1 MADYSIA
8 AVTRRAVYTGSAGTG
23 PYAFTFALLATSD
36 LAVYKNATKLTET
49 SDYTVT
55 LSAST
60 GQGSVTLGSAASSSD
75 TITLVGARALARTTD
90 FVTSGSLTA
99 AALNTD
105 LDSLVIF
112 AQQLSEENSRTIKI
126 PVTEGI
132 SGSTDMTI
140 PAKADRLG
148 KILQFNSSTGNPEV
162 TTFTL
167 SGVTATDTELN
178 ILDGAT
184 LSTAELNIL
193 DGVTST
199 TAELNIL
206 DGVTSNATE
215 LNLLDGITGIADEDD
230 MSSNS
235 ATKLATQQSIK
246 AYVDSQIATEDTL
259 AELNDTNISSLAS
272 GHILIYDG
280 SDSFDNK
287 AVSGDIT
294 ISNTGA
300 VTIANNAVETAMI
313 NADAVTNA
321 KIADDSIDSEHYV
334 DGSID
339 TAHIADSQVTTAKIG
354 ADAVTGAK
362 IADDA
367 INSEHYTDG
376 SIDTAHIADLQ
387 VTTAKIAADA
397 ITGAKIADDA
407 IDSEHYTD
415 GSIDTAHIADLQVTT
430 AKIAADAITS
440 AKIADD
446 AISEEHLDPTVISGL
461 ADTTI
466 ASGDH
471 LMFFDATDSALK
483 KVDAAELGVGSALT
497 EVVGDTSPQLG
508 GTLDVNGNLIDM
520 NGLAD
525 GLVLDADGDTTISS
539 PTDDQIDFELAGA
552 DDFRMTAN
560 NFNILSG
567 STLTIDSG
575 ATITNS
581 GTATGFGINRQNALP
596 IMING
601 DMQVAQ
607 RSTSVTGVTTSTM
620 ATCDRV
626 NFFISSAGTW
636 TIKQTADAPTGS
648 GFAKCYELDCTTA
661 DGSLSAS
668 DQARI
673 ELKFEGQDCQ
683 VFKKGTSSAEKMTV
697 CFWVK
702 SHKTGTHVLQVYD
715 ADNTRSVS
723 QQYTISSAD
732 TWEKKTVNIPADTTG
747 AFTNDNAES
756 LNLSWWICA
765 GTDFTSGTI
774 NTTWESRT
782 LTKIADG
789 QVNGADSTDNNFRI
803 TGIQIE
809 VGEFTSST
817 IPAFQHES
825 FGDSLLRCQ
834 RYYQTYSQPPL
845 IGSANANNTI
855 ARASFGLITSM
866 RTGATATHNGTFSWF
881 YSNSHQPTSTAF
893 SATYTDENTFEGDV
907 TVSGTG
913 MTATHPCSIFQSG
926 SASLDLDA
934 EL

>member
-1 MADYSIA
+1 
-8 AVTRRAVYTGSAGTG
+8 
-23 PYAFTFALLATSD
+23 
-36 LAVYKNATKLTET
+36 
-49 SDYTVT
+49 

-90 FVTSGSLTA
+90 FVTAGSLTA

-313 NADAVTNA
+313 NADAVT
-321 KIADDSIDSEHYV
+321 
-334 DGSID
+334 
-339 TAHIADSQVTTAKIG
+339 
-354 ADAVTGAK
+354 GAK

-407 IDSEHYTD
+407 VDSEHYTD

-471 LMFFDATDSALK
+471 LMFFDATDSQLK
-483 KVDAAELGVGSALT
+483 KVDAGELGVGTALT

-508 GTLDVNGNLIDM
+508 GTLDANGNAIDM

-525 GLVLDADGDTTISS
+525 GIILDADADTTISA
-539 PTDDQIDFELAGA
+539 PTDDQIDIEIGGA
-552 DDFRMTAN
+552 DDFRFTAN
-560 NFNILSG
+560 TFTALSG
-567 STLTIDSG
+567 SDIVHADSG
-575 ATITNS
+575 S
-581 GTATGFGINRQNALP
+581 VRNRPNAQPL
-596 IMING
+596 IING
-601 DMQVAQ
+601 DMAVAQ
-607 RSTSVTGVTTSTM
+607 RGTSVTGVTGTGYN
-620 ATCDRV
+620 AIDRMKTLLGD
-626 NFFISSAGTW
+626 NGTW
-636 TIKQTADAPTGS
+636 THTQDTDVPTGQ
-648 GFAKCYELDCTTA
+648 GFANSWKLDNTTA
-661 DGSLSAS
+661 DTSVAS
-668 DQARI
+668 GAFHTASYF
-673 ELKFEGQDCQ
+673 FEGQDLQ
-683 VFKKGTSSAEKMTV
+683 LLKKGTSSAEKVTISFWIKTTV
-697 CFWVK
+697 
-702 SHKTGTHVLQVYD
+702 TGTYVAELYD
-715 ADNTRSVS
+715 GDNTRSISQAYTVS
-723 QQYTISSAD
+723 SSN
-732 TWEKKTVNIPADTTG
+732 TWEKKVLSFAGDTTG
-747 AFTNDNAES
+747 ALDDDNANS
-756 LNLSWWICA
+756 LIINLWLGA
-765 GTDFTSGTI
+765 GSDYTSGTLATSWGSV
-774 NTTWESRT
+774 TTANR
-782 LTKIADG
+782 AVG
-789 QVNGADSTDNNFRI
+789 QVNGASSTSNNIYI
-803 TGIQIE
+803 TGLQLE
-809 VGEFTSST
+809 VGEYDATT
-817 IPAFQHES
+817 IPPFQHES
-825 FGDSLLRCQ
+825 FGNNLARCQ
-834 RYYQTYSQPPL
+834 RYLWQQKNDTGSTKCVTIGLAQNTGRGYGAWMFNEMRAAPTVSVSDVAEFLPL
-845 IGSANANNTI
+845 NGAGAGTTDFTTVTNT
-855 ARASFGLITSM
+855 
-866 RTGATATHNGTFSWF
+866 
-881 YSNSHQPTSTAF
+881 TSTK
-893 SATYTDENTFEGDV
+893 
-907 TVSGTG
+907 TG
-913 MTATHPCSIFQSG
+913 LFLDLSG
-926 SASLDLDA
+926 SSGLTQGQACTICINDGHYVRGDA

>member
-90 FVTSGSLTA
+90 FVTAGSLTA

-313 NADAVTNA
+313 NADAVT
-321 KIADDSIDSEHYV
+321 
-334 DGSID
+334 
-339 TAHIADSQVTTAKIG
+339 
-354 ADAVTGAK
+354 GAK

-407 IDSEHYTD
+407 VDSEHYTD

-471 LMFFDATDSALK
+471 LMFFDATDSQLK
-483 KVDAAELGVGSALT
+483 KVDAGELGVGTALT

-508 GTLDVNGNLIDM
+508 GTLDANGNAIDM

-525 GLVLDADGDTTISS
+525 GIILDADADTTISA
-539 PTDDQIDFELAGA
+539 PTDDQIDIEIGGA
-552 DDFRMTAN
+552 DDFRFTAN
-560 NFNILSG
+560 TFTALSG
-567 STLTIDSG
+567 SDIVHADSG
-575 ATITNS
+575 S
-581 GTATGFGINRQNALP
+581 VRNRPNAQPL
-596 IMING
+596 IING
-601 DMQVAQ
+601 DMAVAQ
-607 RSTSVTGVTTSTM
+607 RGTSVTGVTGTGYN
-620 ATCDRV
+620 AIDRMKTLLGD
-626 NFFISSAGTW
+626 NGTW
-636 TIKQTADAPTGS
+636 THTQDTDVPTGQ
-648 GFAKCYELDCTTA
+648 GFANSWKLDNTTA
-661 DGSLSAS
+661 DTSVAS
-668 DQARI
+668 GAFHTASYF
-673 ELKFEGQDCQ
+673 FEGQDLQ
-683 VFKKGTSSAEKMTV
+683 LLKKGTSSAEKVTISFWIKTTV
-697 CFWVK
+697 
-702 SHKTGTHVLQVYD
+702 TGTYVAELYD
-715 ADNTRSVS
+715 GDNTRSISQAYTVS
-723 QQYTISSAD
+723 SSN
-732 TWEKKTVNIPADTTG
+732 TWEKKVLSFAGDTTG
-747 AFTNDNAES
+747 ALDDDNANS
-756 LNLSWWICA
+756 LIINLWLGA
-765 GTDFTSGTI
+765 GSDYTSGTLATSWGSV
-774 NTTWESRT
+774 TTANR
-782 LTKIADG
+782 AVG
-789 QVNGADSTDNNFRI
+789 QVNGASSTSNNIYI
-803 TGIQIE
+803 TGLQLE
-809 VGEFTSST
+809 VGEYDATT
-817 IPAFQHES
+817 IPPFQHES
-825 FGDSLLRCQ
+825 FGNNLARCQ
-834 RYYQTYSQPPL
+834 RYLWQQKNDTGSTKCVTIGLAQNTGRGYGAWMFNEMRAAPTVSVSDVAEFLPL
-845 IGSANANNTI
+845 NGAGAGTTDFTTVTNT
-855 ARASFGLITSM
+855 
-866 RTGATATHNGTFSWF
+866 
-881 YSNSHQPTSTAF
+881 TSTK
-893 SATYTDENTFEGDV
+893 
-907 TVSGTG
+907 TG
-913 MTATHPCSIFQSG
+913 LFLDLSG
-926 SASLDLDA
+926 SSGLTQGQACTICINDGHYVRGDA

>member
-167 SGVTATDTELN
+167 SGITATDTELN

-294 ISNTGA
+294 ISNLGV

-313 NADAVTNA
+313 N
-321 KIADDSIDSEHYV
+321 
-334 DGSID
+334 
-339 TAHIADSQVTTAKIG
+339 

-471 LMFFDATDSALK
+471 LMFFDATDSQLK
-483 KVDAAELGVGSALT
+483 KVDAGELGVGSALT
-497 EVVGDTSPQLG
+497 ELVGDTSPQLG
-508 GTLDVNGNLIDM
+508 GTLDANGNAIDM

-525 GLVLDADGDTTISS
+525 GIILDADADTTISA
-539 PTDDQIDFELAGA
+539 PTDDQIDIEIGGA
-552 DDFRMTAN
+552 DDFRFTAN
-560 NFNILSG
+560 TFTALSG
-567 STLTIDSG
+567 SDINIASG
-575 ATITNS
+575 ATITNN
-581 GTATGFGINRQNALP
+581 GTATGFGTPLRPNAQPL
-596 IMING
+596 IING
-601 DMQVAQ
+601 DMKIAQ
-607 RSTSVTGVTTSTM
+607 YSTSVTGKTTDGYYTVSRMKQKLNDAGTYTISQSTDVPSGYGFTKSLKYDVTTAKDSP
-620 ATCDRV
+620 
-626 NFFISSAGTW
+626 SSGT
-636 TIKQTADAPTGS
+636 
-648 GFAKCYELDCTTA
+648 L
-661 DGSLSAS
+661 GSLDYHVEAQ
-668 DQARI
+668 D
-673 ELKFEGQDCQ
+673 LKLLNY
-683 VFKKGTSSAEKMTV
+683 GTSNAQKLTFS
-697 CFWVK
+697 FWVK
-702 SHKTGTHVLQVYD
+702 SPKTGTHILSITAPD
-715 ADNTRSVS
+715 GNRHISKA
-723 QQYTISSAD
+723 YTVSSAN
-732 TWEKKTVNIPADTTG
+732 TWENH
-747 AFTNDNAES
+747 
-756 LNLSWWICA
+756 ICNFD
-765 GTDFTSGTI
+765 GDTSGTI
-774 NTTWESRT
+774 NDDNGSGFQLQWLLVAGSSYQSGT
-782 LTKIADG
+782 LQTSWGSYTQANTYVG
-789 QVNGADSTDNNFRI
+789 QVNVADSASNDFFI
-803 TGIQIE
+803 TGIQME

-817 IPAFQHES
+817 IPDFEFETYGES
-825 FGDSLLRCQ
+825 LTRCQ
-834 RYYQTYSQPPL
+834 RYF
-845 IGSANANNTI
+845 IGDSELVPATQATAATVI
-855 ARASFGLITSM
+855 QGLPQFRTEMRAAPTVTHVATGGFGLVGGSYTTSSLAGSTMGVNGGRFISNIDTSIT
-866 RTGATATHNGTFSWF
+866 TNQFCQQGL
-881 YSNSHQPTSTAF
+881 
-893 SATYTDENTFEGDV
+893 
-907 TVSGTG
+907 
-913 MTATHPCSIFQSG
+913 PCTLS
-926 SASLDLDA
+926 A